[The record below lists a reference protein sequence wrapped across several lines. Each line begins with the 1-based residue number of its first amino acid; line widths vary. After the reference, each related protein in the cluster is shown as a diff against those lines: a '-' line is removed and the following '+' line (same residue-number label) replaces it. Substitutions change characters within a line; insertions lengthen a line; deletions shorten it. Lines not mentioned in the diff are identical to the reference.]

1 MKKIFLTMTL
11 FLTSL
16 TTWAE
21 VSPLPEI
28 QFNFIYNTQAK
39 PLIQPTASE
48 FIGCKD
54 RLCVESSP
62 LGVYGSQRMECGGGA
77 CNAVA
82 YEFEPFA
89 RLIISF
95 EDGSTRMSNIF
106 ELSNQLIHKFNV
118 YVNQDNL
125 SVEPVD
131 TPPWESLWKRPQ
143 AWGALLLILSLEL
156 LCAAA
161 FILYTKKRFT
171 ILYGVAIANVITALI
186 TWCFL
191 VHFVAQSALWW
202 LFGVVLEAIII
213 RLINRKDITLK
224 DAGTLSIMTNVTS
237 YTLGMIISFIIAQ
250 M

>member
-1 MKKIFLTMTL
+1 MKKILLVLAIFLG
-11 FLTSL
+11 SL
-16 TTWAE
+16 PIRAE

-28 QFNFIYNTQAK
+28 QFNFIYNTEQK
-39 PLIQPTASE
+39 PLINPRASE

-54 RLCVESSP
+54 RLCVQTEP
-62 LGVYGSQRMECGGGA
+62 LGIYGSQRMDCGPGTCTA
-77 CNAVA
+77 TA

-106 ELSNQLIHKFNV
+106 ALSNELIHKFNV
-118 YVNQDNL
+118 YVNQDML
-125 SVEPVD
+125 TIEPVD
-131 TPPWESLWKRPQ
+131 TPASESLWSRPQ
-143 AWGALLLILSLEL
+143 AWGALALILVLEL

-171 ILYGVAIANVITALI
+171 ILYGVAIANVITAVV
-186 TWCFL
+186 TWSFL
-191 VHFVAQSALWW
+191 VHYVAQSALWW
-202 LFGVVLEAIII
+202 LFGVVLEAILIHI
-213 RLINRKDITLK
+213 INRKDISLK
-224 DAGTLSIMTNVTS
+224 DASMLSIMTNVTS

>member
-1 MKKIFLTMTL
+1 MKKIFLTVAV
-11 FLTSL
+11 FLASL
-16 TTWAE
+16 TTWGE

-39 PLIQPTASE
+39 PLIQPAASE
-48 FIGCKD
+48 LVGCKD
-54 RLCVESSP
+54 RLCIESTP
-62 LGVYGSQRMECGGGA
+62 LGVYGSQRMTCGGGT
-77 CNAVA
+77 CTAVA

-106 ELSNQLIHKFNV
+106 KLSNQLIHKFNV

-143 AWGALLLILSLEL
+143 AWGALLLILGLEL

-171 ILYGVAIANVITALI
+171 ILYGVAIANVITAII

-202 LFGVVLEAIII
+202 AFGVLLEAILI

-224 DAGTLSIMTNVTS
+224 DASILSIMTNVTS
-237 YTLGMIISFIIAQ
+237 YTLGMIISFVIAQ

>member
-1 MKKIFLTMTL
+1 MKKILLT
-11 FLTSL
+11 LTVLLVAL

-28 QFNFIYNTQAK
+28 QFNFIYNTEEK
-39 PLIQPTASE
+39 PLINPSASE

-54 RLCVESSP
+54 RLCIQSEP
-62 LGVYGSQRMECGGGA
+62 LGIYGSQQMTCGGGA

-95 EDGSTRMSNIF
+95 EDETIRSSNIF
-106 ELSNQLIHKFNV
+106 EVSNNLIHKFNV
-118 YVNQDNL
+118 YVNENNL
-125 SVEPVD
+125 TVEPVN
-131 TPPWESLWKRPQ
+131 TPPLEPLWTRPQ
-143 AWGALLLILSLEL
+143 AWGALTLILVLEL
-156 LCAAA
+156 LCATA

-171 ILYGVAIANVITALI
+171 ILYGVAIANLVTTVITWA
-186 TWCFL
+186 FL
-191 VHFVAQSALWW
+191 VHYVAQSALWW
-202 LFGVVLEAIII
+202 VFGVVLETFLIH
-213 RLINRKDITLK
+213 LINRKDITLK
-224 DAGTLSIMTNVTS
+224 DSGILSVMTNVTS